1 MKLQSEKD
9 YEESNIVDSEATLL
23 LSEPVSDQLDEVNGS
38 KVVRCPI
45 PTDLPVQDGERFLFL
60 SKRQRDLTHALHKY
74 PAKFIPDL
82 PNWFIRRY
90 SKVGDL
96 VLDPFMGSGT
106 TNLEA
111 ALLLRN
117 SVGVDVDSFSRFI
130 ARVKTTPIKDSELL
144 QPVLTLRDRIRSEYK
159 SHYEY
164 DSPNF
169 PYRDHWFNPHV
180 LNELAFI
187 KSTIGSME
195 CSPSVRDLMLLSM
208 SSIVKEVSEANHNC
222 LRTCIRRNNRKN
234 VTPNTALTKFVNKLD
249 FNYNAVKQLSSLEQL
264 GDVVIP
270 VNSDARVMTDV
281 EDTSIDLAVTSPP
294 YLNAIDYPRTHQ
306 LELYW
311 LGFATGS
318 LVPLKQ
324 QHIGTETIKASF
336 YNSFVPTGCDLADEV
351 IQKIFAV
358 DKRRAGIAS
367 RYMIDMFKNLSE
379 VYRVLKPHGRYVII
393 IGNNRVRGNQFE
405 TWRYLAWYAESLGYQ
420 LESYFLSGI
429 INHFMKIPRAA
440 QMQDDHILV
449 LRRKA

>member
-1 MKLQSEKD
+1 MKFPSENI
-9 YEESNIVDSEATLL
+9 YEESSVRDSYEP
-23 LSEPVSDQLDEVNGS
+23 LSLSDSLYDRHDEVSSS
-38 KVVRCPI
+38 KVVHGPI
-45 PTDLPVQDGERFLFL
+45 PTDLPIQDGERYLFV

-90 SKVGDL
+90 SKIGDL

-111 ALLLRN
+111 AILMRN
-117 SVGVDVDSFSRFI
+117 SIGVDVDSFSRFI
-130 ARVKTTPIKDSELL
+130 ARVKTTPIKDPDLL

-164 DSPNF
+164 DGPNF
-169 PYRDHWFNPHV
+169 PYRDQWFKSHIR
-180 LNELAFI
+180 NELAFI
-187 KSTIGSME
+187 KTTIGSME

-208 SSIVKEVSEANHNC
+208 SSIVKEVSEADHNC

-234 VTPNTALTKFVNKLD
+234 VPPNTALTKFVRRLD
-249 FNYNAVKQLSSLEQL
+249 FNYNAVRQLSSLEQL
-264 GDVVIP
+264 GEVVIP
-270 VNSDARVMTDV
+270 VDSDARVMTDV
-281 EDTSIDLAVTSPP
+281 EDFSIDLAVTSPP

-324 QHIGTETIKASF
+324 QHIGTETVKASF

-351 IQKIFAV
+351 IQNIFAV

-367 RYMIDMFKNLSE
+367 CYMIDMFKNLSE
-379 VYRVLKPHGRYVII
+379 VHRVLKPHGRYVII

-405 TWRYLAWYAESLGYQ
+405 TWRYLAWYAETVGYQ

-449 LRRKA
+449 LQKTT